1 MGRSYNEK
9 SLKNSKNMI
18 FYISQKRADV
28 ICHKNG
34 EIGAKWLK
42 NDIIRLWETKGKWW

>member
-1 MGRSYNEK
+1 LGRSYNEK

-18 FYISQKRADV
+18 FFIWQKGADE

-34 EIGAKWLK
+34 EKRAK
-42 NDIIRLWETKGKWW
+42 

>member
-18 FYISQKRADV
+18 FYISQKGADV

-34 EIGAKWLK
+34 KKRAKW
-42 NDIIRLWETKGKWW
+42 